1 MVWGFCKRWQRG
13 EEGIGNKGKG
23 AVRYGAITECHR
35 SASLIMVV
43 HAPPFPG
50 WAGALRRAS
59 IESTHA
65 SRRDLPLTPTAV
77 RNLRVD
83 KFKPLIP

>member
-1 MVWGFCKRWQRG
+1 MWGFCKRWQRG
-13 EEGIGNKGKG
+13 EEGVGNKGKG

-35 SASLIMVV
+35 SASLLMVV
-43 HAPPFPG
+43 HAPPSRVGP
-50 WAGALRRAS
+50 ALSEGAS

-65 SRRDLPLTPTAV
+65 SSRDLPLTPTAV